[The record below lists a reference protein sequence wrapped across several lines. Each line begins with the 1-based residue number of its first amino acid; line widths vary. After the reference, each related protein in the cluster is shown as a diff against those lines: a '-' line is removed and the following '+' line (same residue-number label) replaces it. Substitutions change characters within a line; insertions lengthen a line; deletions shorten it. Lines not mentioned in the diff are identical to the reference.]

1 MKKKGPSR
9 GSRDLGTALFG
20 NTQLK
25 VLQILFGQ
33 SERSFFASQLIS
45 LVGAGSGAVQREIAR
60 LVNSGLVTQCVIG
73 RQRHLQANPESP
85 IFDELRRIAIK
96 TAGIPDVIAGVLKSL
111 AERIDLALV
120 YGSVAKGNA
129 SSASDVDVLVVGD
142 DIRLEELYSAFEGA
156 EKKLGRK
163 INPTLFSKAEFK
175 KRREGKNSFL
185 TRVLEGDT
193 TIVLGNINAAEAAR

>member
-1 MKKKGPSR
+1 MKKKGQSR
-9 GSRDLGTALFG
+9 GTRDLGAALFG
-20 NTQLK
+20 NTQFK

-33 SERSFFASQLIS
+33 AGRSFFASQLIS

-60 LVNSGLVTQCVIG
+60 LVNSGLVTQSMVG

-85 IFDELRRIAIK
+85 IFEELRRIVIK
-96 TAGIPDVIAGVLKSL
+96 TAGIPDVIAGALKAL

-129 SSASDVDVLVVGD
+129 TSASDVDVLIVSD
-142 DIRLEELYSAFEGA
+142 DIRLEELYSAFERA
-156 EKKLGRK
+156 ERTLGRK
-163 INPTLFSKAEFK
+163 INPTLFSMAEFK

-193 TIVLGNINAAEAAR
+193 TIILGNINVAKAAR